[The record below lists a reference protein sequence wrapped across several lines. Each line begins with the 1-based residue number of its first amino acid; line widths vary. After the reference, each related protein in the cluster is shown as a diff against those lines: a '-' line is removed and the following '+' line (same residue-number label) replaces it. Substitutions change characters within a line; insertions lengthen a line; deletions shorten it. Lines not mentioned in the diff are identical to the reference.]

1 MSCSNFTTILT
12 SFNDALLERLVN
24 SAFIAEESINNHIGP
39 ELTLFHLC
47 PGSPDNPSQPS
58 EANQNK
64 LERVVSDTQ
73 TIQREVGKI
82 LAEAV
87 KLEPVYTE
95 EGALPAPAEQK
106 LHYLGEFI
114 DFLTC
119 LINGKQNLEITKNQ
133 MLSRSGLPKA
143 FSAFLDE
150 TLPAIA
156 DAADSRRNNIKELNE
171 DFVSNFKGVVKDC
184 LSDNALTQLELLDS
198 LIVENL
204 ARVHE
209 SIKQSEQ
216 YVDFNLNLYA
226 PELTQNKRGE
236 FGLNIYIGVDLQGHF
251 ISEDLEYPLRQSM
264 RLQSI
269 ADNIENAG
277 FPVTDVSGEVGE
289 GSQKVYKIAIPLGEV

>member
-12 SFNDALLERLVN
+12 YFNDALLERLVN
-24 SAFIAEESINNHIGP
+24 SALIAGESMNDYI
-39 ELTLFHLC
+39 ELERQLSFLC

-87 KLEPVYTE
+87 KLEPVYD
-95 EGALPAPAEQK
+95 EGVDLAAPAEQK
-106 LHYLGEFI
+106 LYYLGEFI
-114 DFLTC
+114 DSLTR
-119 LINGKQNLEITKNQ
+119 LINGKQNLDITKNQ
-133 MLSRSGLPKA
+133 MVSRSDLPEA
-143 FSAFLDE
+143 FSDFLDK

-171 DFVSNFKGVVKDC
+171 DFVSNFKEVVKDY
-184 LSDNALTQLELLDS
+184 LGYNALIQLERLDS
-198 LIVENL
+198 LIVKNL

-216 YVDFNLNLYA
+216 YVDFNLDLYA

-236 FGLNIYIGVDLQGHF
+236 FGLNIF
-251 ISEDLEYPLRQSM
+251 ISVGNHQGQKATNLLDDMALNISKEGFDVRLFVVEGKEDDQ
-264 RLQSI
+264 
-269 ADNIENAG
+269 
-277 FPVTDVSGEVGE
+277 
-289 GSQKVYKIAIPLGEV
+289 VYRIAIPLGEA